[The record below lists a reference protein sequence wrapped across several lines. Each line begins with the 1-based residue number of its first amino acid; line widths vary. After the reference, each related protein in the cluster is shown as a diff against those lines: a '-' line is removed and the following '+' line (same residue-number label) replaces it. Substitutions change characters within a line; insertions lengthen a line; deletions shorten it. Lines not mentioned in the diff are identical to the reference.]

1 MPRGIQLIVVAAAVL
16 IGVFAVKNTVIKAA
30 VTGGVKAVT
39 GLGLDIDHL
48 DVAFL
53 KGAVDVGGL
62 RIRNPR
68 GFPDPVML
76 SMPELF
82 VDVNPSGFFKG
93 ETHVE
98 ALRVNIEEFLVVRN
112 AEGALNLDSLK
123 VVQASKA
130 PAQQRQQQPAGKLRV
145 DSLELH
151 VDRVVFKDYSKGGEP
166 QVREFPVNIHERHE
180 NITNPQA
187 LGALIV
193 SKALT
198 KTTIA
203 SLTNLDLQ
211 ALESTFSGAV
221 GQATELVG
229 AAAERAQLLQQQ
241 ATDQL
246 KGSAAGLQSAVRGA
260 GDTGRK
266 AAEGVTSAGKD
277 AVSTAKD
284 AVQGAGQSLKNVL
297 PFGN

>member
-1 MPRGIQLIVVAAAVL
+1 MPRGITLIVVVVGVL
-16 IGVFAVKNTVIKAA
+16 IGVFAVKNIVIKAA

-39 GLGLDIDHL
+39 GLGLEIDHL

-53 KGAVDVGGL
+53 QGAVEVDGL

-68 GFPDPVML
+68 GFPDPVMV

-82 VDVNPSGFFKG
+82 VDVNPAGFFKG

-112 AEGALNLDSLK
+112 AQGALNLDSLK
-123 VVQASKA
+123 AVQASKA
-130 PAQQRQQQPAGKLRV
+130 PAEQRQTPSAGTLRV

-151 VDRVVFKDYSKGGEP
+151 VGRVVFKDYSKGGEP
-166 QVREFPVNIHERHE
+166 QVREFPVNLNERHE
-180 NITNPQA
+180 NIGNPQA

-193 SKALT
+193 SKALA

-221 GQATELVG
+221 GKATELVG
-229 AAAERAQLLQQQ
+229 TAAESAKQLQQQ
-241 ATDQL
+241 ASDQL
-246 KGSAAGLQSAVRGA
+246 KESSAGVQAAVREA

-266 AAEGVTSAGKD
+266 AAAGVTSAGKE
-277 AVSTAKD
+277 AVSGAKD
-284 AVQGAGQSLKNVL
+284 AVQGAGQTLKKVL